1 MLLLTLEIIAIFGD
15 FMEKKEVTAKRWFA
29 MYTHSRAEK
38 KVQESLV
45 RLGVEVYLPIK
56 RELRQWSDR
65 KKWVETPIINSYI
78 FVRIEESQMKLVYTV
93 PGLVGY
99 VNSKGKPA
107 VIPDMEMEAMRRTV
121 DGKLEY
127 SIEQQTIRK
136 GETIRMMSGPLQGVE
151 GVITDIKG
159 KTKLCITV
167 SHVGFVLVVDIENF
181 LYEKVLGA
189 NKI

>member
-1 MLLLTLEIIAIFGD
+1 MFVRTLEIIAIFGD
-15 FMEKKEVTAKRWFA
+15 FMEKKDDKSRNWYA

-38 KVQESLV
+38 KVLDSLV
-45 RLGVEVYLPIK
+45 RLGVEAYLPIK

-78 FVRIEESQMKLVYTV
+78 FVRIEASNMKLVYAV

-107 VIPDMEMEAMRRTV
+107 VIPEWEMEAMRRTV
-121 DGKLEY
+121 DGKMDY

-136 GETIRMMSGPLQGVE
+136 GETIRMMSGPLQGIE
-151 GVITDIKG
+151 GEITDIKG
-159 KTKLCITV
+159 KTKLCIRV
-167 SHVGFVLVVDIENF
+167 SHVGFMLVVDIENF
-181 LYEKVLGA
+181 LYEKVVGENRL
-189 NKI
+189 

>member
-1 MLLLTLEIIAIFGD
+1 
-15 FMEKKEVTAKRWFA
+15 MEKKEDIAKKWYA

-38 KVQESLV
+38 KVLDSLIQ
-45 RLGVEVYLPIK
+45 LGIEAYLPIK

-78 FVRIEESQMKLVYTV
+78 FVRIEESHMKLVYAV

-107 VIPDMEMEAMRRTV
+107 VIPEWEMEAMRRTV
-121 DGKLEY
+121 DGKMDY

-136 GETIRMMSGPLQGVE
+136 GETIRMMSGPLQGIE
-151 GVITDIKG
+151 GEITDIKG
-159 KTKLCITV
+159 KTKLCIRV
-167 SHVGFVLVVDIENF
+167 SHVGFMLVVDIENF
-181 LYEKVLGA
+181 LYEKVVGENRL
-189 NKI
+189 